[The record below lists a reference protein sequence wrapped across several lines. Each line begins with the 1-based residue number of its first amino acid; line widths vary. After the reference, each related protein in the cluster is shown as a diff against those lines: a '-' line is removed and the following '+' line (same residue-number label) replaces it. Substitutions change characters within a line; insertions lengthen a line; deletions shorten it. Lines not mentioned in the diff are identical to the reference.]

1 MGRVAIR
8 YKIMC
13 DPDADGDADAIAAA
27 MESLEREVGVV
38 QMVETK
44 PLAFGIMFVE
54 AHCVIVE
61 GDGTLDAFEDEIRA
75 ISGVGEIEV
84 LQIGPI

>member
-13 DPDADGDADAIAAA
+13 DPDADAAADAIAAA
-27 MESLEREVGVV
+27 MESLESDVGVV
-38 QMVETK
+38 QMVEIK

-54 AHCVIVE
+54 AHCVIDE
-61 GDGTLDAFEDEIRA
+61 GDGTLDSFEDEIRA
-75 ISGVGEIEV
+75 ISGVGEIEI
-84 LQIGPI
+84 LQIGLI

>member
-1 MGRVAIR
+1 
-8 YKIMC
+8 
-13 DPDADGDADAIAAA
+13 
-27 MESLEREVGVV
+27 
-38 QMVETK
+38 MVEIK

-61 GDGTLDAFEDEIRA
+61 GDGTLDSFEDEIRA

-84 LQIGPI
+84 LQIGLI

>member
-8 YKIMC
+8 YKILC
-13 DPDADGDADAIAAA
+13 DPDVDLDADAIAAE
-27 MESLEREVGVV
+27 MESLESNVGVV

-44 PLAFGIMFVE
+44 PLAFGIKFVE
-54 AHCVIVE
+54 AHCVIDE
-61 GDGTLDAFEDEIRA
+61 GDGTVDAFEDLIRS

-84 LQIGPI
+84 LQIGRL

>member
-13 DPDADGDADAIAAA
+13 DPDADADADAIASA
-27 MESLEREVGVV
+27 MESLESEVGVV

-54 AHCVIVE
+54 AHCEIDE
-61 GDGTLDAFEDEIRA
+61 GDGTLDACEDEIRA

-84 LQIGPI
+84 LQIGLI

>member
-13 DPDADGDADAIAAA
+13 DPDADADADAIAAA
-27 MESLEREVGVV
+27 MESLESDVGVV

-44 PLAFGIMFVE
+44 PLAFGIRFVE
-54 AHCVIVE
+54 AHCVIDE
-61 GDGTLDAFEDEIRA
+61 GDGTLGAIEDEIRA
-75 ISGVGEIEV
+75 ISGGGEIEV
-84 LQIGPI
+84 LQIGLI

>member
-13 DPDADGDADAIAAA
+13 DPDADVAADAIAAA
-27 MESLEREVGVV
+27 MESLESDVGVV
-38 QMVETK
+38 QMVEIK

-54 AHCVIVE
+54 AHCVIDE
-61 GDGTLDAFEDEIRA
+61 GDGTLDSFEDEIRA

-84 LQIGPI
+84 LQIGLI

>member
-13 DPDADGDADAIAAA
+13 DPDADADADAIAAA
-27 MESLEREVGVV
+27 MESLESDVGVV

-44 PLAFGIMFVE
+44 PLAFGIRFVE
-54 AHCVIVE
+54 AHCVIDE
-61 GDGTLDAFEDEIRA
+61 GDGTLDSFEDEIRA

-84 LQIGPI
+84 LQIGLI